1 MIWVLLT
8 ILSATG
14 IFVFFKLLDKYK
26 LPNLNA
32 IVINYFVAG
41 LIGIAISPN
50 REIML
55 NVFKE
60 DWAFLAILIGVL
72 FILMFFV
79 IGYSSIHSGMS
90 ITTLASKMSVV
101 IPILFSII
109 YYNEDLSTI
118 KVVGMILA
126 LIGLV
131 MAVYKKRK
139 DGRLS
144 KQFWIPLVLFAGMG
158 IVDSLVKYAQAAHV
172 NDEIS
177 SMFTALLFSI
187 SFIAGMVIMLFRR
200 EYFVYFKSGRLLLLG
215 TGLGAVNYG
224 SIYFLIRALNSDV
237 FDSSVIFG
245 INNIGIVSLS
255 AFIGYVFF
263 RERLSKLN
271 WTGLVTCLIAIAILY
286 ITK

>member
-14 IFVFFKLLDKYK
+14 LFVFFKLLDNYK

-41 LIGIAISPN
+41 LIGIVISPN
-50 REIML
+50 RGVML
-55 NVFKE
+55 NVFE
-60 DWAFLAILIGVL
+60 ETWAALAIFIGVL

-109 YYNEDLSTI
+109 YYHEDLHYP
-118 KVVGMILA
+118 KVIGMILA
-126 LIGLV
+126 LVGLV
-131 MAVYKKRK
+131 MAVFKKQK

-158 IVDSLVKYAQAAHV
+158 VVDSLVKYAQAEYV
-172 NDEIS
+172 NDELS
-177 SMFTALLFSI
+177 SVFTALLFSI
-187 SFIAGMVIMLFRR
+187 SFISGMVIMVFRPH
-200 EYFVYFKSGRLLLLG
+200 FFKYFKNIRLILLG
-215 TGLGAVNYG
+215 VGLGTVNYG

-263 RERLSKLN
+263 KERLSKLN
-271 WTGLVTCLIAIAILY
+271 WIGLVICLISIGILY

>member
-14 IFVFFKLLDKYK
+14 IFVFFKLLDRYK

-41 LIGIAISPN
+41 LIGIIISPN
-50 REIML
+50 CAVML
-55 NVFKE
+55 NVFNE
-60 DWAFLAILIGVL
+60 AWAPVAILIGVL

-109 YYNEDLSTI
+109 YYKEALPYI

-126 LIGLV
+126 LGGLV
-131 MAVYKKRK
+131 MAVYKKQK
-139 DGRLS
+139 NGKFN
-144 KQFWIPLVLFAGMG
+144 KQFWVPLVLFAGMG
-158 IVDSLVKYAQAAHV
+158 IVDSLVKYAQAAYV
-172 NDEIS
+172 NDEMS
-177 SMFTALLFSI
+177 SMFTSLLFSI
-187 SFIAGMVIMLFRR
+187 SFISGLIIMF
-200 EYFVYFKSGRLLLLG
+200 FKPTYFKYFSNIRLILLG
-215 TGLGAVNYG
+215 AGLGVVNYG
-224 SIYFLIRALNSDV
+224 SIYFLIRALNSDI

-263 RERLSKLN
+263 KERLSKLN
-271 WTGLVTCLIAIAILY
+271 WTGMVICLIAIGILY
-286 ITK
+286 VTK

>member
-14 IFVFFKLLDKYK
+14 IFVIFKLLDTYK

-41 LIGIAISPN
+41 LIGIIISPN
-50 REIML
+50 REVML
-55 NVFKE
+55 NIFDE
-60 DWAFLAILIGVL
+60 AWAPVAMLIGVL

-109 YYNEDLSTI
+109 YYKEAVPYI
-118 KVVGMILA
+118 KVIGMILA
-126 LIGLV
+126 LGGLI
-131 MAVYKKRK
+131 MAVYKKQK
-139 DGRLS
+139 DGKFS
-144 KQFWIPLVLFAGMG
+144 KQFWIPLVLFTGMG
-158 IVDSLVKYAQAAHV
+158 IVDSLVKYAQAAYV
-172 NDEIS
+172 NDEMS
-177 SMFTALLFSI
+177 AMFTSLLFSI
-187 SFIAGMVIMLFRR
+187 SFISGMIILF
-200 EYFVYFKSGRLLLLG
+200 FNPGYFKYFKNIKLIILG
-215 TGLGAVNYG
+215 TGLGVVNYG
-224 SIYFLIRALNSDV
+224 SIYFLIRALNSNI

-263 RERLSKLN
+263 KERLSKLN
-271 WTGLVTCLIAIAILY
+271 WTGMVICLIAIGILY

>member
-14 IFVFFKLLDKYK
+14 IFVFFKLLDNYK

-41 LIGIAISPN
+41 LIGIIISPN
-50 REIML
+50 RGVML
-55 NVFKE
+55 NVFE
-60 DWAFLAILIGVL
+60 ETWAALAIFIGVL

-109 YYNEDLSTI
+109 YYHEDLHYP
-118 KVVGMILA
+118 KVIGMILA

-131 MAVYKKRK
+131 MAVFKKQK
-139 DGRLS
+139 NGRLS

-158 IVDSLVKYAQAAHV
+158 VVDSLVKYAQAEYV
-172 NDEIS
+172 NDELS
-177 SMFTALLFSI
+177 SVFTSLLFSI
-187 SFIAGMVIMLFRR
+187 SFVSGMIIMAFKPA
-200 EYFVYFKSGRLLLLG
+200 YFKYFRNIRLVLLG
-215 TGLGAVNYG
+215 TGLGIVNYG

-263 RERLSKLN
+263 KERLSKLN
-271 WTGLVTCLIAIAILY
+271 WIGLVICLISIGILY

>member
-14 IFVFFKLLDKYK
+14 IFVFFKLLDRYK

-50 REIML
+50 RAVML
-55 NVFKE
+55 NIFNE
-60 DWAFLAILIGVL
+60 AWAPVAILIGVL

-79 IGYSSIHSGMS
+79 IGYSSIYSGMS

-109 YYNEDLSTI
+109 YYKEALPYI
-118 KVVGMILA
+118 KVIGMILA
-126 LIGLV
+126 LGGLV
-131 MAVYKKRK
+131 MAVFKKQENGK
-139 DGRLS
+139 FN
-144 KQFWIPLVLFAGMG
+144 KQFWVPLVLFAGMG
-158 IVDSLVKYAQAAHV
+158 IVDSLVKYAQAAYV
-172 NDEIS
+172 SNDLS
-177 SMFTALLFSI
+177 SMFTSLLFSI
-187 SFIAGMVIMLFRR
+187 SFLSGMIIMGFMPR
-200 EYFVYFKSGRLLLLG
+200 YFKYFKNFRLLLLG
-215 TGLGAVNYG
+215 AGLGIANYG
-224 SIYFLIRALNSDV
+224 SIYFLIRALNSEI

-263 RERLSKLN
+263 KERLSRLN
-271 WTGLVTCLIAIAILY
+271 WAGLIICLISIGILY